1 MSYMAHTMETS
12 KFVLHVKF
20 VSEFGEFVSII
31 RRMSDNAKMYEE
43 WFEAVDDAVFEGEK
57 TLLSFEYNRGGW

>member
-1 MSYMAHTMETS
+1 MSYTAHTMETS
-12 KFVLHVKF
+12 KFVLQVRY
-20 VSEFGEFVSII
+20 VSELAEFIATI